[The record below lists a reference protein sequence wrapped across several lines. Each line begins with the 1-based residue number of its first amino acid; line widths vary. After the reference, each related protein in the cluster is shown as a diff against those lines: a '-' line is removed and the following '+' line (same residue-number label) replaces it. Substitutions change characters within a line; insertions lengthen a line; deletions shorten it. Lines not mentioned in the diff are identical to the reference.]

1 MIVTKITCLI
11 DLSELDDLFKHDLI
25 FSSSLVNKHERVVYQ
40 KQDSVPRLSS
50 DHKHVIPRVW
60 CIGEWLNGHAI
71 KLRCYE
77 QWDQDMSMYYF
88 TCWIITIM
96 IGSCNCTKTDVSLL
110 GVTWLEFDSH
120 HLVRAAIGDIGML
133 IQVSST

>member
-1 MIVTKITCLI
+1 MFVIVTKITCLI

-60 CIGEWLNGHAI
+60 CIGE
-71 KLRCYE
+71 
-77 QWDQDMSMYYF
+77 
-88 TCWIITIM
+88 
-96 IGSCNCTKTDVSLL
+96 
-110 GVTWLEFDSH
+110 
-120 HLVRAAIGDIGML
+120 
-133 IQVSST
+133 